1 MIRRRLLALIVA
13 LPVLAMTACAATSGS
28 ARDRSAAASFV
39 GDYQGSF
46 ATALSPQADD
56 DLNSCFPG
64 QENCPGAHNPLLDI
78 ILRLTEVDGRL
89 VADFYRQP
97 QDSMPLDLLG
107 SSCGTRVGTLENLTR
122 DTSLPD
128 QQYRARFALEIEN
141 RLCAG
146 RLRPTSS
153 HFMVVNLF
161 AGADGAR
168 RAEVV
173 IDKSVSSQNYLYVVE
188 DGVERRV
195 RMDLNNTPERP
206 QRGGYRVCIEDD
218 AGEFSRC
225 VVTDKELKAF
235 FLPVPLP
242 GGVAANYTWWH
253 DLTPNL
259 KRTRGLYELEQY
271 VGRFTAIDD

>member
-1 MIRRRLLALIVA
+1 MIRRRLPALIVA
-13 LPVLAMTACAATSGS
+13 LLGFALAACATTSGG
-28 ARDRSAAASFV
+28 APDRGPAASFL

-78 ILRLTEVDGRL
+78 TLRLTEVDGRL
-89 VADFYRQP
+89 AADFYREP
-97 QDSMPLDLLG
+97 QDSAPLDLLG
-107 SSCGTRVGTLENLTR
+107 RSCGTRVGALESLNR
-122 DTSLPD
+122 DTTLPD
-128 QQYRARFALEIEN
+128 QQYRARFTLTIEN

-153 HFMVVNLF
+153 HFMIVNLF
-161 AGADGAR
+161 AAADGTR

-173 IDKSVSSQNYLYVVE
+173 IDKSVSSQNYLYVEE

-195 RMDLNNTPERP
+195 RMDLNNTPDRP

-225 VVTDKELKAF
+225 VITDKELKSF

-259 KRTRGLYELEQY
+259 KRTRGLYQLEQY
-271 VGRFTAIDD
+271 VGKFTAVDG